1 MAPPASS
8 GPLLEVTDL
17 HVYYGKSHVLRGV
30 SLAVGSGDIIAL
42 LGRNGAGKTTTLRA
56 VVGLVRPARGAVQL
70 RGTDLAGLPP
80 FRRAALG
87 LGYVPQERLL
97 FGRLTVEENLLA
109 GMTHRRDPRAVEMV
123 YELFPVLAERRRQH
137 AGTLSGGEQQMVAI
151 ARALVSG
158 PELLLLDEPSTGLMP
173 AAVARL
179 ADIIGRLNR
188 AGISVLLVEEKVPL
202 ALALAR
208 RVYVL
213 DVGRIVHAG
222 DRESVRCDDVLV
234 RHLALGDAPAA
245 GPAPAPDARTPGGP
259 APADPPAG
267 P

>member
-1 MAPPASS
+1 M
-8 GPLLEVTDL
+8 T
-17 HVYYGKSHVLRGV
+17 YGKSHVLHGV
-30 SLAVGSGDIIAL
+30 SLTVGTGDIVAL

-56 VVGLVRPARGAVQL
+56 IVGLVRPIRGTVRLRGA
-70 RGTDLAGLPP
+70 DLSALPP
-80 FRRAALG
+80 FRRAARG

-97 FGRLTVEENLLA
+97 FSRLTVEENLRA
-109 GMTHRRDPRAVEMV
+109 GMTHRRDPRAVAMV
-123 YELFPVLAERRRQH
+123 YDLFPVLAERRRQR

-179 ADIIGRLNR
+179 ADVIQRLNQ

-213 DVGRIVHAG
+213 DVGRIVYSG
-222 DRESVRCDDVLV
+222 DRESVERDDVLV
-234 RHLALGDAPAA
+234 RHLALGQAP
-245 GPAPAPDARTPGGP
+245 GVGGVSDPPSARTTG
-259 APADPPAG
+259 
-267 P
+267 